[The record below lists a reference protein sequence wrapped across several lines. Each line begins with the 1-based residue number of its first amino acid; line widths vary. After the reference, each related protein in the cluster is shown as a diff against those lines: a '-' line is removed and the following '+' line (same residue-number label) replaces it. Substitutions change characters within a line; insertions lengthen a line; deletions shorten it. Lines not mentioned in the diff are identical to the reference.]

1 MTGFDLAVL
10 ASLACS
16 AAFLVVAF
24 AIAIIRRPLSPP
36 DLPAMS
42 DIGKESPAVANLL
55 ANGGRITPDAVPAT
69 LFDLAARDAVEI
81 EEAEPGSYVCRVG
94 APPAGILTAYESRV
108 LDLLR
113 RKAEGGVVPAR
124 ALTAG
129 PADEARGWMRAFRK
143 EVVSEAQLVGKC
155 VARWPRRVI
164 ALLGGLV
171 LGALFLATAGNDD
184 DSLTGPQAIAVGFAI
199 LTGII
204 LTKVFSEDAQMVTPT
219 GLESQAR
226 WLSLRRYLRDDEIF
240 STLPPTAV
248 VVRERYLA
256 YGAAL
261 GVAAAAVRA
270 IPMGAESDRWAW
282 TRYGGEWRQVRV
294 SYPRV
299 WPPAWGYSPLAVGW
313 NGILAGLFGVMV
325 LWVMSL
331 MLPSIDLAP
340 GAVQVTRYVSLGILV
355 ATAVGVIALA
365 VGVVVIC
372 TAVVAAV
379 RSTQVT
385 GEAIR
390 VRKFGSDE
398 DTRCY
403 LAVYTGTGDRVR
415 AWLIRPQL
423 YPALTEYSIVTVSVG
438 ALIGYVRTVNAGQA
452 AAKAGNPAPSPTGP
466 VPR

>member
-1 MTGFDLAVL
+1 VTGFDLAVM

-16 AAFLVVAF
+16 AAFLVVAG
-24 AIAIIRRPLSPP
+24 AIAIIRRPQSPP
-36 DLPAMS
+36 VLPAMS

-69 LFDLAARDAVEI
+69 LFDLAARNAVKI
-81 EEAEPGSYVCRVG
+81 EEAEPGSYVCRLG
-94 APPAGILTAYESRV
+94 EAPAGVLTAYESRV

-113 RKAEGGVVPAR
+113 RKAQGGVVPAR

-129 PADEARGWMRAFRK
+129 PADEAHGWMKAFRR

-155 VARWPRRVI
+155 AARWPRRVI

-171 LGALFLATAGNDD
+171 LGALFLANAGNEE
-184 DSLTGPQAIAVGFAI
+184 DSLTGPQVVAIGFAI
-199 LTGII
+199 LTGVI

-219 GLESQAR
+219 GVESQAR
-226 WLSLRRYLRDDEIF
+226 WLSLRRYLHDDEIF

-282 TRYGGEWRQVRV
+282 TQYGGEWRQVRV
-294 SYPRV
+294 SYPRA
-299 WPPAWGYSPLAVGW
+299 WPPAWGYSPQAVGW
-313 NGILAGLFGVMV
+313 TGIQAGLFGVLV

-331 MLPSIDLAP
+331 MLPSIDLGPKAD
-340 GAVQVTRYVSLGILV
+340 QMTRYVSLGILV
-355 ATAVGVIALA
+355 ATAAGVVALA
-365 VGVVVIC
+365 LGIVVLC
-372 TAVVAAV
+372 TAIVAAL

-390 VRKFGSDE
+390 VRRFGTDE

-403 LAVYTGTGDRVR
+403 LAVYTGAGDRVR

-423 YPALTEYSIVTVSVG
+423 YPALTEYSIVTVSIG
-438 ALIGYVRTVNAGQA
+438 ALIGYVRSVHQGPAP
-452 AAKAGNPAPSPTGP
+452 AKANKPAPRTTGP

>member
-1 MTGFDLAVL
+1 MSGFDLAVV

-16 AAFLVVAF
+16 AAFLAVAG
-24 AIAIIRRPLSPP
+24 AIAIVRRPQSPP
-36 DLPAMS
+36 VLPAMS
-42 DIGKESPAVANLL
+42 DIGSESPAVANLL
-55 ANGGRITPDAVPAT
+55 ANGGRVTPDAVPAT
-69 LFDLAARDAVEI
+69 LFDLAARNAVKI
-81 EEAEPGSYVCRVG
+81 EEAEPGSYVCRLG
-94 APPAGILTAYESRV
+94 AAPSGVLTAYESRV

-113 RKAEGGVVPAR
+113 RKAQGGVVPAR

-129 PADEARGWMRAFRK
+129 PADEAGGWMKAFRR
-143 EVVSEAQLVGKC
+143 EVVSEAQLIGKC
-155 VARWPRRVI
+155 TARWPRRAI

-171 LGALFLATAGNDD
+171 LGALFLASAGGEE
-184 DSLTGPQAIAVGFAI
+184 DSTTGPQVVAIGFAI
-199 LTGII
+199 LTGVI

-219 GLESQAR
+219 GVESQSR
-226 WLSLRRYLRDDEIF
+226 WLSLRRYLHDDEIF

-299 WPPAWGYSPLAVGW
+299 WPPAWGYSPMAVGW
-313 NGILAGLFGVMV
+313 TGIQAGVFGGAV
-325 LWVMSL
+325 LWVSSL
-331 MLPSIDLAP
+331 MLPSIELGPKAD
-340 GAVQVTRYVSLGILV
+340 QMSRYVSLGILV
-355 ATAVGVIALA
+355 ATAVGLVALA
-365 VGVVVIC
+365 LGIVVLC
-372 TAVVAAV
+372 TAIVAAV
-379 RSTQVT
+379 RATHVT

-423 YPALTEYSIVTVSVG
+423 YPALIEYSTVTVSVG
-438 ALIGYVRTVNAGQA
+438 ALIGYVRSV
-452 AAKAGNPAPSPTGP
+452 APSAAPAMASRPESRTT
-466 VPR
+466 R